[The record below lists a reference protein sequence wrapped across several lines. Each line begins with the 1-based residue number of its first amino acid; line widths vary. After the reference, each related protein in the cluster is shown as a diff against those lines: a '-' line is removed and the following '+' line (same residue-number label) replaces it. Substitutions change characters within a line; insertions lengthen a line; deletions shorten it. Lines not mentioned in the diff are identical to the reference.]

1 MTIENSYKI
10 NEMYRR
16 LNNLIRIGK
25 VAAVDYSKAKAQ
37 VQIGKIKT
45 AYLPWLVPSTKTW
58 VPLQKGE
65 QVLVLSPNGNTSMG
79 VILPA
84 LYQSANPAP
93 STDDKTI
100 IFNSDIE
107 QTGNITTDGEI
118 NAGGNI
124 TTSGEVEGKGI
135 KLSTHTHDVQYVG
148 AGQGATPQKA
158 TTQKP
163 S

>member
-10 NEMYRR
+10 SDLYRR
-16 LNNLIRIGK
+16 LNNIIRVGK
-25 VAAVDYSKAKAQ
+25 VVAVDYNQAKAQ

-45 AYLPWLVPSTKTW
+45 AYLPWLIPSTDTW
-58 VPLQKGE
+58 IPIKQGE

-93 STDDKTI
+93 STDSKKI
-100 IFNSDIE
+100 IFNTDID
-107 QTGNITTDGEI
+107 QTGNIQTSGSFTAGGDITATGEI
-118 NAGGNI
+118 D
-124 TTSGEVEGKGI
+124 GKGI
-135 KLSTHTHDVQYVG
+135 KLSAHTHNVQYVG
-148 AGQGATPQKA
+148 AGQGSTPQTA
-158 TTQKP
+158 TTEKP